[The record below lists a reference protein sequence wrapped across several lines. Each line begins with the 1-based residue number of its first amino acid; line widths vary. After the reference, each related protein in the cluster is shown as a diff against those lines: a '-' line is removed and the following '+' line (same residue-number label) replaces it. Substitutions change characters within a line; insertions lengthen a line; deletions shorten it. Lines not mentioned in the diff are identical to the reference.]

1 MEVTLAV
8 RTGGVE
14 GETGMKEQP
23 VDSFAAGVPARPQAE
38 LSSTLE
44 QAAIRR
50 KPVNPCVPLLT
61 PSARSVLSGVQALG
75 TTQTHQRSSS
85 ILLSLFFK
93 D

>member
-8 RTGGVE
+8 RT
-14 GETGMKEQP
+14 ETGMKEQP
-23 VDSFAAGVPARPQAE
+23 VDSFAAGVTARPQAE
-38 LSSTLE
+38 LSSMLE

-50 KPVNPCVPLLT
+50 KPVNPCMPLLT
-61 PSARSVLSGVQALG
+61 PSARNVLSGVQALG
-75 TTQTHQRSSS
+75 TTQIHQCSSS